1 MYHVLRVDTDR
12 PYFSMTFDD
21 GPHGALTLF
30 LIAVLRE
37 IGAHATLFAIG
48 EKVWRYPEPLR
59 MSVGDGHEIGNHSYT
74 HAYLP
79 KLTDGHIFRQID
91 RAQYAVFDACGAL
104 PKVSRAPLGRL
115 NEEAW
120 LESWRPITAGR
131 ARRRRCAW
139 SSW

>member
-21 GPHGALTLF
+21 GPDGALTPI
-30 LIAVLRE
+30 LIAALRE
-37 IGAHATLFAIG
+37 LGARATFFVIG
-48 EKVWRYPEPLR
+48 EKARRYPDLLR
-59 MSVGDGHEIGNHSYT
+59 MIVDDGHEIGNHSYS
-74 HAYLP
+74 HPYLL
-79 KLTDGHIFRQID
+79 KLSDGDILRQID
-91 RAQYAVFDACGAL
+91 RTQDAVFDACGAL